1 MRPKTKLS
9 ACVGV
14 QRKDEWTRG
23 DVQRRERTVVTLV
36 VEGGEAEAKG
46 VSVGSMLVSIN
57 HTDVRNT
64 TYKETLEMV
73 KDGTRPMRIVFE
85 RESPK
90 DEVIQVRRSPPS
102 HLLIDL

>member
-1 MRPKTKLS
+1 MWCT
-9 ACVGV
+9 

-23 DVQRRERTVVTLV
+23 DVRRRERTVVTLV

-46 VSVGSMLVSIN
+46 VSVGSMIVSI
-57 HTDVRNT
+57 HGIDVLDK

-73 KDGTRPMRIVFE
+73 KDLERPMRIVFE

-90 DEVIQVRRSPPS
+90 DEVIQVGPP
-102 HLLIDL
+102 HTQRLAP